1 MSSRLKLDAKI
12 IESICIRFQNGETC
26 SNLAKEYGVNE
37 TKIRF
42 WIHMYEANGIKV
54 FEKNDIKGNNKYSR
68 EFKLKLVEE
77 YLSGQSTVNEIC
89 YKYGMLSH
97 SVVEK
102 WINKYNN
109 GIEFKDYNP
118 KRGIY
123 TMKSRKT
130 TLEERAEIVKYVLT
144 NDNDYKG
151 AAEKYC
157 VPYANVYQWVMKYN
171 KSGEAGLSDNRGRP
185 SSKKST
191 QELSEVEKKDIEIEK
206 LKRKLEYL
214 ELENRVLKKN
224 IEIREQME
232 RDSHLYDKKIT
243 TKR

>member
-1 MSSRLKLDAKI
+1 MIVR
-12 IESICIRFQNGETC
+12 
-26 SNLAKEYGVNE
+26 
-37 TKIRF
+37 
-42 WIHMYEANGIKV
+42 
-54 FEKNDIKGNNKYSR
+54 GNKKYSK

-77 YLSGQSTVNEIC
+77 YLSGQSSIREIC
-89 YKYGMLSH
+89 YKYGILSH
-97 SVVEK
+97 SVVGR

-109 GIEFKDYNP
+109 GVELKEFNP
-118 KRGIY
+118 KKGVY

-130 TLEERAEIVKYVLT
+130 TLEERVEIVRYVLT

-171 KSGEAGLSDNRGRP
+171 KSGEADLSDNRGKP

-224 IEIREQME
+224 IEIQKQME
-232 RDSHLYDKKIT
+232 RDSHLYDKKIN

>member
-1 MSSRLKLDAKI
+1 MSSRLKLDAKT
-12 IESICIRFQNGETC
+12 IELICKRYQNGETC
-26 SNLAKEYGVNE
+26 SNLAKEYGVNKD
-37 TKIRF
+37 TIHF
-42 WIHMYEANGIKV
+42 WVRMYEANGTKV
-54 FEKNDIKGNNKYSR
+54 FKKKENEKYSK

-77 YLSGQSTVNEIC
+77 YLSGQSSIREIC
-89 YKYGMLSH
+89 YKYGILSH
-97 SVVEK
+97 SVVGR

-109 GIEFKDYNP
+109 GVECKDYNP

-130 TLEERAEIVKYVLT
+130 TLEERTEIVKYVLT

-224 IEIREQME
+224 IEIQKQME
-232 RDSHLYDKKIT
+232 RDSRLYDKKIN

>member
-26 SNLAKEYGVNE
+26 SDLAKEYGVHAN
-37 TKIRF
+37 TIYF
-42 WIHMYEANGIKV
+42 WVHMYEANGAKV
-54 FEKNDIKGNNKYSR
+54 FEKNDIRGNKKYSK

-77 YLSGQSTVNEIC
+77 YLSGQSTTLEIC

-97 SVVEK
+97 SVVK
-102 WINKYNN
+102 RWIKKYNN

-123 TMKSRKT
+123 AMKSRKT
-130 TLEERAEIVKYVLT
+130 TLEERVEIVKYVLT

-171 KSGEAGLSDNRGRP
+171 KSGDAGLSDNRGRP
-185 SSKKST
+185 SSKKIT
-191 QELSEVEKKDIEIEK
+191 QVLSEVEKKDIEIEK
-206 LKRKLEYL
+206 MKRKLEYL

-224 IEIREQME
+224 IEIQEQMK
-232 RDSHLYDKKIT
+232 RDSRLLGRKT
-243 TKR
+243 NTKR